1 MNDACLGAHA
11 RHHVC
16 VRRGVMLVVVLFAAL
31 GAAAGCR
38 ERRATVGDPERG
50 RSLLAQYQCGGCH
63 RIPGVAAAHGTA
75 APTLERFADR
85 QYIAGH
91 VPHTRVS
98 LERWIRDPQAVIAD
112 TPMPDLGVSPR
123 DARDMAAYLRSRP

>member
-1 MNDACLGAHA
+1 MNDACLYAHA
-11 RHHVC
+11 RRHC
-16 VRRGVMLVVVLFAAL
+16 VRVVMLVVAACA
-31 GAAAGCR
+31 GAACA
-38 ERRATVGDPERG
+38 ERRVTVGDPERG

-63 RIPGVAAAHGTA
+63 RIPGVEAARGSAG
-75 APTLERFADR
+75 PTLERFADR

-98 LERWIRDPQAVIAD
+98 LERWIRAPQALVAD

-123 DARDMAAYLRSRP
+123 DARDMAAYLRSGP

>member
-1 MNDACLGAHA
+1 MNDACPRVHPRRHA
-11 RHHVC
+11 C
-16 VRRGVMLVVVLFAAL
+16 VRRAAMLVAVLVAASW
-31 GAAAGCR
+31 AAAGCGA
-38 ERRATVGDPERG
+38 RRATVGDPERG

-63 RIPGVAAAHGTA
+63 RIPGVAAARGTA
-75 APTLERFADR
+75 GPTLERFADR

-98 LERWIRDPQAVIAD
+98 LERWIRDPQAVVAD

-123 DARDMAAYLRSRP
+123 DARDMAAYLRSGP